1 MDATFL
7 NSRINITQKGSRHH
21 LPASRQRVGITA
33 LAAQVTRGKKE
44 KVAPPCNGTTSL
56 NFMKKFSL
64 KIWYY
69 KFFYSMVNLCLIN
82 FLTLCVLI
90 I

>member
-1 MDATFL
+1 
-7 NSRINITQKGSRHH
+7 
-21 LPASRQRVGITA
+21 
-33 LAAQVTRGKKE
+33 
-44 KVAPPCNGTTSL
+44 
-56 NFMKKFSL
+56 MKKFSL